1 MEFKLS
7 KKGSRN
13 ITRVS
18 GKDSNRINKLAIP
31 LGQRESQGWS
41 ELLDRK
47 YGQRVQFSPVA
58 QSRSTLCDPMN
69 RSTPG
74 LPVHHHGQSRQHEI
88 ATTEGLQLLTV
99 QEGTTLGMSD

>member
-13 ITRVS
+13 IKRVS

-41 ELLDRK
+41 ELLHRK
-47 YGQRVQFSPVA
+47 YGKEFSSVQSLSRVRLFA
-58 QSRSTLCDPMN
+58 
-69 RSTPG
+69 TP
-74 LPVHHHGQSRQHEI
+74 
-88 ATTEGLQLLTV
+88 
-99 QEGTTLGMSD
+99 

>member
-47 YGQRVQFSPVA
+47 YGQRVQFSSVQSSCSVA
-58 QSRSTLCDPMN
+58 FDSLRPHES
-69 RSTPG
+69 
-74 LPVHHHGQSRQHEI
+74 QHARPPCPSPWAE
-88 ATTEGLQLLTV
+88 
-99 QEGTTLGMSD
+99 